1 MKKSGVLSRIAY
13 WIIGISLFIIAATF
27 EDTMIAFHKPVD
39 IYDEDFEG
47 IKRYMAVESDLDIII
62 SSFLEETI
70 THKKNGSTT
79 GVDKYN
85 YYSVPVFVGDECYYV
100 ALKVSSNTAEDNQ
113 IKKVVKE
120 TMAYLTYRQD
130 TYGAEKLE
138 FQGGVHK
145 TKKDIYEDMKSW
157 FREAEFFEN
166 DDDVE
171 KYVLPYQ
178 LEPVYSFQ
186 RMRTISIIVVSA
198 ALAGLLMIVIDR
210 KVISARPRQ

>member
-13 WIIGISLFIIAATF
+13 WIIGISLFFAVVGF
-27 EDTMIAFHKPVD
+27 EDAMVSFHKPID

-47 IKRYMAVESDLDIII
+47 VKRYMAVESDLDIII

-85 YYSVPVFVGDECYYV
+85 YYSVPIFVGDECYYV
-100 ALKVSSNTAEDNQ
+100 ALKVSANTAEDNQ
-113 IKKVVKE
+113 IQKVVKE

-138 FQGGVHK
+138 FQGGVYK
-145 TKKDIYEDMKSW
+145 TKKDIYEDMKEW
-157 FREAEFFEN
+157 FREAEFFES
-166 DDDVE
+166 DADVE

-178 LEPVYSFQ
+178 LEPILSFQ
-186 RMRTISIIVVSA
+186 RVRTIFIVVVA
-198 ALAGLLMIVIDR
+198 VALVGLLMIVIDR
-210 KVISARPRQ
+210 KVISAGPRQ